1 VHRTQSADEQSVASR
16 RERIIKKL
24 VSWAVALLYHRV
36 EVRQPHGLTSEG
48 PQLANASHFGGF
60 ADPLLLIRAMDR
72 VPRFIARDV
81 IWKFPVVR
89 NILNSVGAIPVHKS
103 DDGGPSS
110 NDQMF
115 RSTYDALGEEDLV
128 TIFPEGITVDDPRIA
143 RVKTGSARIALGAR
157 AAGVEGI
164 TLVSA
169 GIHYQNKAAL
179 RSEVFI
185 DIGYPIDLDVWV
197 QNNIPEDEPQDA
209 SNRAAVVALTSEM
222 EERLRWAA
230 PDFEDWI
237 TAKNLSAA
245 SAVALR
251 PQDGSDPEIGHGD
264 REVLARLIAEAPRE
278 RSQEVVDKMDRYQS
292 DLDAL
297 GYDDEMF
304 VSGLGS
310 KRAFLWNIAKDLVVG
325 LLLLPFAIV
334 GLIVNA
340 IPMVIVWLIGRL
352 KVADAMM
359 STIKPIGAIFAFLG
373 TWSFWAWRIW
383 SDLGVE
389 MLAAMIILLPFYL
402 FALIALVERVVLLI
416 GAVRSMAG
424 SSSIAEVYE
433 QVHLDRAEVV
443 EAVAQAL

>member
-1 VHRTQSADEQSVASR
+1 M
-16 RERIIKKL
+16 
-24 VSWAVALLYHRV
+24 LYLRV
-36 EVRQPHGLTSEG
+36 EVRQTHDLTSVG

-60 ADPLLLIRAMDR
+60 TDPLLLIRAMDR

-89 NILNSVGAIPVHKS
+89 SILNWVGAIPVHKS
-103 DDGGPSS
+103 DDGGLSS

-115 RSTYDALGEEDLV
+115 RSTYEALGEDDLV

-157 AAGVEGI
+157 ASGVGGI
-164 TLVSA
+164 TLLSA

-185 DIGYPIDLDVWV
+185 DIGYPIDLDTWV
-197 QNNIPEDEPQDA
+197 KDNIPIGEPQDA

-245 SAVALR
+245 AAIALR
-251 PQDGSDPEIGHGD
+251 PADGSDPDVGHGD
-264 REVLARLIAEAPRE
+264 REILARLIDEAQTE
-278 RSQEVVDKMDRYQS
+278 RRQDVVDKMSRYQS
-292 DLDAL
+292 ELDAL
-297 GYDDEMF
+297 GYNDEMF

-310 KRAFLWNIAKDLVVG
+310 KRAFLWNIVKDIVIG
-325 LLLLPFAIV
+325 LLLVPFAIV

-340 IPMVIVWLIGRL
+340 IPMTIVWLIGRL

-359 STIKPIGAIFAFLG
+359 ATIKPIGAIFAFLLMWG
-373 TWSFWAWRIW
+373 FWAWRIW
-383 SDLGVE
+383 SDIGVE
-389 MLAAMIILLPFYL
+389 MLAATIVLLPFYL
-402 FALIALVERVVLLI
+402 FALIALVERTVLLI
-416 GAVRSMAG
+416 GAIRSLTRA
-424 SSSIAEVYE
+424 SSIAEVYE
-433 QVHLDRAEVV
+433 QVHLDRTEVV